1 MAHLLDANVL
11 ISAKNLYYGFDFCP
25 GFWDWILRSHDLGL
39 VRSVEKVGDEV
50 RAVDDDLSEWAKLR
64 GPAFFAPPEAADL
77 PALKTVSDW
86 TRQQDY
92 EATAI
97 NLSPV
102 RGLLLGRPGPRR
114 SPHGRHPRSAL
125 RESEEDQDPQC
136 LHRVADQVHHTLR
149 HSALGRSAIRARRRR
164 RGETDHGPGESVS
177 ETLAL
182 RVG

>member
-97 NLSPV
+97 NTFL
-102 RGLLLGRPGPRR
+102 R
-114 SPHGRHPRSAL
+114 SGDYYLVSQAL
-125 RESEEDQDPQC
+125 
-136 LHRVADQVHHTLR
+136 AGHHTVVTHEVPSASPKKIKIPNVCIGLQIKCITPFDMLR
-149 HSALGRSAIRARRRR
+149 SEGARFVLEDAGAGRRTMAS
-164 RGETDHGPGESVS
+164 GNLFLKPSS
-177 ETLAL
+177 
-182 RVG
+182 

>member
-97 NLSPV
+97 NTFLQSGDYYLVSQALAGHHTVVTHEVPSASPKKIKIPNV
-102 RGLLLGRPGPRR
+102 
-114 SPHGRHPRSAL
+114 
-125 RESEEDQDPQC
+125 
-136 LHRVADQVHHTLR
+136 HRVADQVHHTLR
-149 HSALGRSAIRARRRR
+149 HAALGRSAIRAQRRR
-164 RGETDHGPGESVS
+164 RGETDNGTGKSVS
-177 ETLAL
+177 ETLVL